1 MLDCG
6 ANVPAISQAVVE
18 MHRVPGVLRRQ
29 ACGFSAFDGG
39 ESDSAGR
46 AYTLPCTLRIGD
58 HYTKETFE
66 ISPLQDDHDILP
78 LWRWIL
84 RRPTKYVTT
93 GAQSDFV
100 FDDPKCVNCTAE
112 AVSEFTVEYDD
123 CRTFLE

>member
-1 MLDCG
+1 
-6 ANVPAISQAVVE
+6 

-29 ACGFSAFDGG
+29 ACGFSAFDGS

-46 AYTLPCTLRIGD
+46 AYTLPCALRIGD

-84 RRPTKYVTT
+84 RHPTKHVTT
-93 GAQSDFV
+93 GAQSGIV

-123 CRTFLE
+123 YRTFLE